1 MRCLSIWGLTAS
13 IALGLGSFAP
23 RALQARPACSL
34 TAVQGDYGFI
44 VNGTGV
50 PTDPPSPIPFLG
62 PLVGVGISHFDGKGN
77 LTLMTEK
84 LNVNGEALDTSFT
97 GTYQINPDCSG
108 EMIAT
113 STLTGTTN
121 TYSIAVTAY
130 GNEVLLVQKVP
141 TSPVVAATF
150 KKLWM
155 PATTR
160 PGGSCTPG
168 SLRGEYAFAA
178 GGSNPQ
184 VSPPSAGAVITPLL
198 SVGAADFD
206 GRGGGSLTETA
217 NAVGSVA
224 ERTATIAYTI
234 NPDCTGVMSVT
245 TTSSGAVRQ
254 LNFVL
259 VSLGKEILFIQTDP
273 ASDVLSGRF
282 QKASVDRI
290 GPAPV
295 RGRD

>member
-1 MRCLSIWGLTAS
+1 MSFD
-13 IALGLGSFAP
+13 LGTDGQYRARLGSFAP

-160 PGGSCTPG
+160 PGGSCT
-168 SLRGEYAFAA
+168 LAACGENTLCSR
-178 GGSNPQ
+178 GSNPQ

-234 NPDCTGVMSVT
+234 NPDCTG
-245 TTSSGAVRQ
+245 
-254 LNFVL
+254 
-259 VSLGKEILFIQTDP
+259 
-273 ASDVLSGRF
+273 
-282 QKASVDRI
+282 
-290 GPAPV
+290 
-295 RGRD
+295 